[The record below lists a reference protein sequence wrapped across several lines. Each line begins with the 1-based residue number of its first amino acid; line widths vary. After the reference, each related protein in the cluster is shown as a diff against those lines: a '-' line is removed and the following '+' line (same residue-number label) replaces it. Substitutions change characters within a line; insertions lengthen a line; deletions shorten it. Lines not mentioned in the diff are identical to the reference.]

1 MRSGRLLLAVA
12 TALALAL
19 AGCGAGSGGATP
31 GAAAQQRS
39 LQGAPPALAAIHA
52 QANQVLG
59 GGAQAF
65 TARLHA
71 LRGHP
76 VLVNKWASWCAPCRV
91 EFPVLQRTNAKL
103 GKRVAFLGLDARDD
117 DSAARR
123 YLKQHPISYPNYSDP
138 KEQVARTVRAPQ
150 GFPITDF
157 FDASG
162 KLVFQHA
169 GPYTSDKALEAD
181 VRKFLHVST

>member
-1 MRSGRLLLAVA
+1 MRAGCLLLTVAAVLVA
-12 TALALAL
+12 
-19 AGCGAGSGGATP
+19 AGCGSASGGPAP

-39 LQGAPPALAAIHA
+39 LQGAPPALAALHA
-52 QANQVLG
+52 QADDILG
-59 GGAQAF
+59 GGTRAF
-65 TARLHA
+65 SARLRA

-76 VLVNKWASWCAPCRV
+76 VLVNKWASWCAPCRL
-91 EFPVLQRTNAKL
+91 EFPVLERVGAKL
-103 GKRVAFLGLDARDD
+103 GKRVAFLGLDARDND
-117 DSAARR
+117 PAAHR
-123 YLKQHPISYPNYSDP
+123 YLKVHPISYPSYRDP
-138 KEQVARTVRAPQ
+138 KEEIARTVRAPQ

-181 VRKFLHVST
+181 VRKFLHVAS

>member
-1 MRSGRLLLAVA
+1 MRSGRLLV
-12 TALALAL
+12 ALAATLTV
-19 AGCGAGSGGATP
+19 AGCGAGSGGPAP

-39 LQGAPPALAAIHA
+39 LQGAPPALAALHA

-59 GGAQAF
+59 GGTAAF

-91 EFPVLQRTNAKL
+91 EFPVLQRTGAKL

-117 DSAARR
+117 DPAALR
-123 YLKQHPISYPNYSDP
+123 YLKQHPVSYPSYSDP
-138 KEQVARTVRAPQ
+138 KEQIARTVRAPQ

-169 GPYTSDKALEAD
+169 GPYTSDKALETD
-181 VRKFLHVST
+181 VRKFLHVTT